1 MSVYGNASGA
11 PDLATLRSTLRY
23 LPMQTEQFSL
33 DILHAEC
40 STDDDIAAAHD
51 MLNAE
56 ILAGTSYPQEL
67 PLERDAFLLYF
78 LAYAAF
84 AVRHKASGRVCGIFY
99 VKPNFPGRC
108 AHICN
113 GGFVTHRDF
122 RRQGIAR
129 FMATA
134 FLRLA
139 KDLGFRASFF
149 NLVFVSN
156 VPSVNLWRSLGF
168 VETGR
173 VPRAG
178 RLNGH
183 ADLVDALQFYKEFD
197 SNQDQA

>member
-1 MSVYGNASGA
+1 
-11 PDLATLRSTLRY
+11 
-23 LPMQTEQFSL
+23 MQTEHFSL
-33 DILHAEC
+33 DLLHSLA
-40 STDDDIAAAHD
+40 SPDADIAAAHD
-51 MLNAE
+51 MLNEE
-56 ILAGTSYPQEL
+56 ILAGTSYPQEQ
-67 PLERDAFLLYF
+67 PLDRAAFEAYF
-78 LAYAAF
+78 LGHAAF
-84 AVRHKASGRVCGIFY
+84 AVRHKATGRICGIFY

-108 AHICN
+108 SHICN

-122 RRQGIAR
+122 RRQGVAR

-134 FLRLA
+134 FLRVA

-173 VPRAG
+173 VPNAG

-183 ADLVDALQFYKEFD
+183 ADLVDALQFYKEFE
-197 SNQDQA
+197 